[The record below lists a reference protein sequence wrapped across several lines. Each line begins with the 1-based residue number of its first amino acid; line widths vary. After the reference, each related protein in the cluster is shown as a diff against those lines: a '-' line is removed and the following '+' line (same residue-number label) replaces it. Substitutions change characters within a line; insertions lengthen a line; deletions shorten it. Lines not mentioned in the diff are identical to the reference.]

1 MKKLLVFSLIFFS
14 FLFQSCSSYKSIDYD
29 NVRADKEKKFRV
41 VMLDNMKI
49 KGRLVKKDEQNIY
62 LATWDGKTL
71 KIPKEGID
79 KLKVK
84 KFSYLKTGGYI
95 GMTSLG
101 LYGIYLFLDGIG
113 ASMY

>member
-1 MKKLLVFSLIFFS
+1 MKKILVLSFISFSL
-14 FLFQSCSSYKSIDYD
+14 LFQSCSSYKSIDYD
-29 NVRADKEKKFRV
+29 NVRADKEKKFKV

-49 KGRLVKKDEQNIY
+49 KGRLVNKDEQNIY

-71 KIPKEGID
+71 EIPKEGIN

-101 LYGIYLFLDGIG
+101 LFGIYLFFYGIG

>member
-1 MKKLLVFSLIFFS
+1 
-14 FLFQSCSSYKSIDYD
+14 
-29 NVRADKEKKFRV
+29 
-41 VMLDNMKI
+41 MKI

-71 KIPKEGID
+71 KIPKEGIN

-84 KFSYLKTGGYI
+84 KFSYLKTGGFI

-101 LYGIYLFLDGIG
+101 LFGIYLFLDGIG
-113 ASMY
+113 ASMYQMHQINLFCKYDKVNHNTRKLKLISLKTIR

>member
-1 MKKLLVFSLIFFS
+1 
-14 FLFQSCSSYKSIDYD
+14 
-29 NVRADKEKKFRV
+29 
-41 VMLDNMKI
+41 MKI

-71 KIPKEGID
+71 KIPKEGIN

-101 LYGIYLFLDGIG
+101 LFGIYLFLDGIG
-113 ASMY
+113 ASMYQMYQINLFCKYDKVKP